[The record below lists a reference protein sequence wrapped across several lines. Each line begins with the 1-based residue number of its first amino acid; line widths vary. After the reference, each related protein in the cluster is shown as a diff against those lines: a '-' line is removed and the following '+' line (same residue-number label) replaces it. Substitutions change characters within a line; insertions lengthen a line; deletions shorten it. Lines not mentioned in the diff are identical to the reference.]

1 VRLVLIAALLLAAC
15 GSDSA
20 ATAAVPPDVLT
31 GYLRYSGGPSN
42 AGPVKVAVYRNG
54 HRVALQTASDS
65 GQFRFKL
72 ARGTY
77 DLRANAGEAK
87 CRLQVSVHAAVVHA
101 NLPCL
106 GGFD

>member
-1 VRLVLIAALLLAAC
+1 VRFVLIAAVLLAGCSSA
-15 GSDSA
+15 SA
-20 ATAAVPPDVLT
+20 AGSDVLT
-31 GYLRYSGGPSN
+31 GFLRYSGGPSN
-42 AGPVKVAVYRNG
+42 SGPVKVAVYRNG
-54 HRVALQTASDS
+54 HRVALQTASDA

-72 ARGTY
+72 SPGTY

-87 CRLQVSVHAAVVHA
+87 CKLRVSVHAAAVHA